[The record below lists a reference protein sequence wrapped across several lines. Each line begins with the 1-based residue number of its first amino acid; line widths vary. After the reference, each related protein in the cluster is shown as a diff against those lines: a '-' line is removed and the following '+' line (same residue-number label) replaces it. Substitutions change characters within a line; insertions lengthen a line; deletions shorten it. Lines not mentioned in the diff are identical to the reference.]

1 METAT
6 QILRKEHEAI
16 LKMLGIAGLV
26 AQKLDRRE
34 AVAPETLSGLLEFF
48 RLFADTCHHGKEE
61 ELLFP
66 MLERKGLPRAGGP
79 IGVMLWEHDKGR
91 ALIREMA
98 SATDAYRAG
107 DTASGARWALAA
119 NGYADL
125 LREHIMKENEILFVM
140 AERMLSDAEQR
151 ELAAAFEKV
160 EVEKMGVGTHERLHA
175 LMDQLAAEFA
185 PASAVAR

>member
-6 QILRKEHEAI
+6 QILRKEHDAI
-16 LKMLGIAGLV
+16 LKMLGVTGLV

-34 AVAPETLSGLLEFF
+34 PVAPETLVGLLEFF

-61 ELLFP
+61 LLFP
-66 MLERKGLPRAGGP
+66 MLEKKGLPRAGGP

-91 ALIREMA
+91 ELIRAMA
-98 SATDAYRAG
+98 SAADAYRGG
-107 DTASGARWALAA
+107 DAASGQRWAQAA
-119 NGYADL
+119 YGYADL

-151 ELAAAFEKV
+151 ELAAAFDKV
-160 EVEKMGVGTHERLHA
+160 EVEKMGAGTHERLHA
-175 LMDQLAAEFA
+175 LMDKLAAEFTPA
-185 PASAVAR
+185 PAAR

>member
-6 QILRKEHEAI
+6 QVLRKEHDAI
-16 LKMLGIAGLV
+16 LKMLGVTDLV

-61 ELLFP
+61 DLLFP
-66 MLERKGLPRAGGP
+66 MLEKKGLPRAGGP

-98 SATDAYRAG
+98 SAAEAYRSG
-107 DTASGARWALAA
+107 DAASGPRWALAA
-119 NGYADL
+119 TGYADL

-140 AERMLSDAEQR
+140 AQRMLSDAEQR
-151 ELAAAFEKV
+151 ELAAAFDKV
-160 EVEKMGVGTHERLHA
+160 EVEKMGAGTHERLHA
-175 LMDQLAAEFA
+175 LMDKLVAEFT
-185 PASAVAR
+185 PAAAAR